1 MIDKDISL
9 YSSAFSTDYTELRI
23 QENRSVNITLLNGDV
38 ISNDSSAKSGVSSRT
53 FKDGNWGFSSNPNI
67 SDDSVQSVIKSST
80 DNVKFLNKRHSKGCG
95 IILPESMADY
105 QFDYS
110 SSKDKNNQKYW
121 IEYLKSL
128 DD

>member
-9 YSSAFSTDYTELRI
+9 YSSAFSKDYTELRI
-23 QENRSVNITLLNGDV
+23 QENRSINISLLNGDV
-38 ISNDSSAKSGVSSRT
+38 VSNDSSAKSGISSRT

-67 SDDSVQSVIKSST
+67 SDDAVQSVIKAST

-110 SSKDKNNQKYW
+110 SLMIPSQV
-121 IEYLKSL
+121 I
-128 DD
+128 